1 MGAAPKGH
9 TFGVKN
15 FRKKIWV
22 WLEVVLCQH
31 SKLLHINVFLA
42 IFLFLA
48 HCDAR
53 EESFNTTFSFKNFWI
68 CVSNI
73 LLHLYNAKRYEFSS
87 SFLKKSSHSSQFQG
101 FCWIKKAPE
110 KRFKICHI
118 FGIHYFFLDG
128 CSHYSQNYGKV
139 WNVSLNFSLNTNSVI
154 VWSQYVCSS

>member
-15 FRKKIWV
+15 FRKKFWV
-22 WLEVVLCQH
+22 WLEILCQH
-31 SKLLHINVFLA
+31 SKLLHINFFFWK
-42 IFLFLA
+42 IFYFWA
-48 HCDAR
+48 HCYAR

-101 FCWIKKAPE
+101 LCCTKKAPE
-110 KRFKICHI
+110 KCFKICHI
-118 FGIHYFFLDG
+118 FGIWKHTIYFSSWL
-128 CSHYSQNYGKV
+128 
-139 WNVSLNFSLNTNSVI
+139 FSLKIMAKFESFLWI
-154 VWSQYVCSS
+154 FLF